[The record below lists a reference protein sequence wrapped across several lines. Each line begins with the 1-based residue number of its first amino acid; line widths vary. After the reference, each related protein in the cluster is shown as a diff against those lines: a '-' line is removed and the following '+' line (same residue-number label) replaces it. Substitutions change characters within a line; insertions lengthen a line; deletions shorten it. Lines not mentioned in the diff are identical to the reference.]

1 MRPYHA
7 TCQASILLHMFL
19 HHQAKRTRPRH
30 VYYHVPILLH
40 TRLIIYPEYI
50 FSTTTFL
57 PFIIFTIVF
66 ISISKLHVATTT
78 LLLTFIEILVVSI
91 SFLFV
96 VKSPNLYIYDVYDD
110 GYCIVCREKHRSVSR
125 SVSLYQVD
133 KDKIQYLW
141 EVQFRRR
148 IKLLLLLL
156 SSLRGF

>member
-7 TCQASILLHMFL
+7 TCQASILLNMFL

-40 TRLIIYPEYI
+40 TYLRSQSALLCLHYVFIILSFPQNKYHRRRECAHTIRFIIYPEYF

-66 ISISKLHVATTT
+66 IFISILHVATTT
-78 LLLTFIEILVVSI
+78 LLLTFIEIHVVSI

-96 VKSPNLYIYDVYDD
+96 VKSPNFYIYDVYDD
-110 GYCIVCREKHRSVSR
+110 GYFI
-125 SVSLYQVD
+125 LYCVD
-133 KDKIQYLW
+133 KLTPIS
-141 EVQFRRR
+141 R
-148 IKLLLLLL
+148 
-156 SSLRGF
+156 

>member
-7 TCQASILLHMFL
+7 TCQASILLNMFL

-40 TRLIIYPEYI
+40 TSIHRPRCCAFTMFFIILSFPQNKYHRRRECAHTIRFVIYPEYF

-66 ISISKLHVATTT
+66 IFISILHVATTT
-78 LLLTFIEILVVSI
+78 LLLTFIEIHVVSI

-96 VKSPNLYIYDVYDD
+96 VKSPNFYIYDVYDD
-110 GYCIVCREKHRSVSR
+110 GYFI
-125 SVSLYQVD
+125 LYCVD
-133 KDKIQYLW
+133 KLTPIS
-141 EVQFRRR
+141 R
-148 IKLLLLLL
+148 
-156 SSLRGF
+156 